1 MAAILQS
8 EVNGMNTFDLFSM
21 KGKNVLITGGRAM
34 YGLGAT
40 LALADAGANIYLA
53 SHSIESAQQLVTE
66 LRETRGVKVT
76 ALAFDLDDIQ
86 SIESLVQSVIEDAGS
101 IDAFVHCSRI
111 IPKGGE
117 GIGWD
122 QDPIQLEQNVR
133 VNSAASLYLIQLVG
147 AQMIRQ
153 GYGSMV
159 VFGSMMGLIGVE
171 KHNYDGNPGMLP
183 GAYAPAYAVDKSG
196 LTAWVRH
203 AASYYGQYGVRIN
216 AVCPGGLQSD
226 RTNPVFAEQYSKHTQ
241 LGRLANEHD
250 IKGPILFL
258 VSEASAYLTGLSIP
272 VDGGYTCI

>member
-1 MAAILQS
+1 MH
-8 EVNGMNTFDLFSM
+8 TFDLFSM

-53 SHSIESAQQLVTE
+53 SHSIESASALVEQLKNE
-66 LRETRGVKVT
+66 KGVQIK
-76 ALAFDLDDIQ
+76 ALAFDLDNIS
-86 SIESLVQSVIEDAGS
+86 SIEKLVTDVINDAGT

-111 IPKGGE
+111 LPSGGT
-117 GIGWD
+117 GTAWD
-122 QDPIQLEQNVR
+122 QDPVQLEQNVR
-133 VNSAASLYLIQLVG
+133 VNSAASLYLLELVG
-147 AQMIRQ
+147 KQMIRQ
-153 GYGSMV
+153 SSGSIV

-171 KHNYDGNPGMLP
+171 KHNYDGNPHMTG
-183 GAYAPAYAVDKSG
+183 GAYTHAYAMDKSG
-196 LTAWVRH
+196 LSAWVRH

-226 RTNPVFAEQYSKHTQ
+226 RTNPLFAQEYSKHTQ
-241 LGRLANEHD
+241 LGRLATQED